1 LRVLSPRHVG
11 AGDGEAKEAT
21 VNGLLE
27 ALRDKREALTE
38 RWAGLIFASY
48 PPLTARFL
56 EQERDRF
63 RNPVGSTVKA
73 ELARLVDGLLSGAD
87 RESLAAS
94 LDAIVRVR
102 AVQDFSATAAVR
114 FVFQFKDA
122 VGEILGE
129 SVWHS
134 SSGELLDLYRR
145 LDDVALQAFE
155 IYAGCREQIFA
166 IRAGEATAR
175 TYSLLKRAG
184 VLVEAEEDESPPAC
198 PRPEGRS

>member
-1 LRVLSPRHVG
+1 MPARARRKR
-11 AGDGEAKEAT
+11 AG
-21 VNGLLE
+21 VNGLL
-27 ALRDKREALTE
+27 ASLRERREALAE
-38 RWAGLIFASY
+38 RWAELIFASY

-87 RESLAAS
+87 RESLAAP

-102 AVQDFSATAAVR
+102 AVQEFSPTAAVR
-114 FVFQFKDA
+114 FVFHLKQA
-122 VGEILGE
+122 VNEILPE
-129 SVWHS
+129 EDRRASL
-134 SSGELLDLYRR
+134 EQLLALHGR
-145 LDDVALQAFE
+145 LDELALQAFE

-166 IRAGEATAR
+166 IRAREATAR

-184 VLVEAEEDESPPAC
+184 VLVEAQEAEGPAAR